1 MAEREREEAE
11 KVSQMDVKVSSEQNA
26 LTLKEQA
33 DTMEFFT
40 YRQLSSHFISF
51 CPCFSIMDL
60 KSVYFRS

>member
-26 LTLKEQA
+26 LPLKEQA
-33 DTMEFFT
+33 DTMEFLT
-40 YRQLSSHFISF
+40 YRQLSSRFNLF

-60 KSVYFRS
+60 KSVYF